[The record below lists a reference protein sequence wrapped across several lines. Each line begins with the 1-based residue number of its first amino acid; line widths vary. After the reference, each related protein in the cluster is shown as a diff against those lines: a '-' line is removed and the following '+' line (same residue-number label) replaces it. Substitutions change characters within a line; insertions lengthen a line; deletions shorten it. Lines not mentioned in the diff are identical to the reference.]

1 MEREFE
7 VVKERWR
14 TANKIQRM
22 GICLFGVIEV
32 LGIAWGISQSLE
44 AYKEDKD
51 TILGLCISTLFIS
64 TVIFF
69 FFRKFIRR
77 IKK

>member
-32 LGIAWGISQSLE
+32 LG
-44 AYKEDKD
+44 
-51 TILGLCISTLFIS
+51 TINEQI
-64 TVIFF
+64 
-69 FFRKFIRR
+69 
-77 IKK
+77 

>member
-51 TILGLCISTLFIS
+51 TILGLVVLVLYLYPLLYS
-64 TVIFF
+64 FF
-69 FFRKFIRR
+69 FGSL
-77 IKK
+77 

>member
-51 TILGLCISTLFIS
+51 TILGLVVLVLFYMP
-64 TVIFF
+64 FF
-69 FFRKFIRR
+69 ICFFWGFFY
-77 IKK
+77 